1 MLRVQGYAAACVGKW
16 HIGLTFFDKDGQ
28 PIRTDGVE
36 AVRRVDFSRRIE
48 GGPLDHGFDRF
59 FGTACCPTTDWLYAF
74 IEGDRVPVPP
84 AGKLD
89 KSPAAQASLRQRLP
103 GRSHRHQFPDGGS

>member
-59 FGTACCPTTDWLYAF
+59 FGTACCPTTD
-74 IEGDRVPVPP
+74 
-84 AGKLD
+84 
-89 KSPAAQASLRQRLP
+89 
-103 GRSHRHQFPDGGS
+103 